1 MSSSDNTILVHNAE
15 SKRQTRRAWW
25 LASGALVAVL
35 GVAVGVLLFFDVPP
49 VDDSSLAP
57 SAELP
62 ASIPNPLGEFLA
74 TVPAA
79 LQTDFLKLP
88 EESRKLVPG
97 HEGSIQTFLD
107 EQAST
112 LDSLDK
118 LLSTDPVVWRW
129 PGVRDP
135 ATLNSAWTNTHVF
148 PFLAKFLDLRSS
160 LRQQDGNAVGA
171 LDDCLRIYQ
180 LAAGLA
186 RTDGEVEFQI
196 IPNRMLSSANSVLE
210 RVIVA
215 HEYGPEHLKNF
226 QNKLTELTIR
236 PTDLIQGIKLEHQR
250 FKQVVQIPRVRNAD
264 WAWCLSTRPLERA
277 LAPHLY
283 KPNMTVATRQAFIL
297 PIVQNLELGWHSAY
311 QAAKDSEAEVTRI
324 HRNPLREW
332 FNPNL
337 GGYEL
342 VKGSIGSTFI
352 SIRNGTYSAALH
364 QVTILQLA
372 LRRHQLE
379 TGTLPTKLSQLV
391 PKYLPEVPL
400 DPLDGLPLRW
410 NARNQAI
417 YSVGQNTLDDGG
429 KVNRPGKF
437 YSTDLGQYYWWSE
450 AARKSR
456 DDR

>member
-1 MSSSDNTILVHNAE
+1 MSSSDNTILVHSAE
-15 SKRQTRRAWW
+15 PKRQTRRAWW

-49 VDDSSLAP
+49 VDDSALSP

-62 ASIPNPLGEFLA
+62 SSIPNPLAEFLA

-79 LQTDFLKLP
+79 LQDDFLKLP

-97 HEGSIQTFLD
+97 HEATIRTFLD

-118 LLSTDPVVWRW
+118 LLSTDSVVWRW

-135 ATLNSAWTNTHVF
+135 ATLDSAWKNTRVF

-160 LRQQDGNAVGA
+160 LRQQDGSAVGA

-196 IPNRMLSSANSVLE
+196 ISNRMLSSANGVLE

-215 HEYGPEHLKNF
+215 HEYGPEHLKNV
-226 QNKLTELTIR
+226 QNKLTECTIR

-250 FKQVVQIPRVRNAD
+250 FKQVVEIPRVRNAD

-277 LAPHLY
+277 LAPYLY
-283 KPNMTVATRQAFIL
+283 KPNMTLATRQAFC
-297 PIVQNLELGWHSAY
+297 PPHR
-311 QAAKDSEAEVTRI
+311 AE
-324 HRNPLREW
+324 P
-332 FNPNL
+332 
-337 GGYEL
+337 
-342 VKGSIGSTFI
+342 
-352 SIRNGTYSAALH
+352 
-364 QVTILQLA
+364 
-372 LRRHQLE
+372 
-379 TGTLPTKLSQLV
+379 
-391 PKYLPEVPL
+391 
-400 DPLDGLPLRW
+400 
-410 NARNQAI
+410 
-417 YSVGQNTLDDGG
+417 
-429 KVNRPGKF
+429 
-437 YSTDLGQYYWWSE
+437 
-450 AARKSR
+450 
-456 DDR
+456 